1 MKFSTSVLADLNFNQ
16 ILTECAKFSHSIKTK
31 EKVLGLTANS
41 NKSDILVRQKKA
53 DCLLSSLQRGESIP
67 IEIFPD
73 INEIFLT
80 LQIVNN
86 PLNELMFRDL
96 FMILDISYNLQTY
109 LKKEQLSALQSESS
123 SLYINPSGQNRIKKI
138 FDETWQV
145 SPNASPQ
152 LNKIYKAIRHTES
165 SIDKKMNSLFIKA
178 KKNDWLHGENIQLLD
193 ERKVLPL
200 KVSHKRKI
208 AGITFGQSSTG
219 QVAYIEPIEV
229 VELRNDLIGLE
240 SSKKAEIFKILLAI
254 TDTFRSDL
262 DSILRGY
269 EALVNIDVY
278 SCIAQ
283 IGNKLNCIFPTFCEK
298 NDDLIIR
305 EGMNPSL
312 LIQQKEIIP
321 LNLVI
326 DQKNRL
332 VLITGPNA
340 GGKTVVLKTFGLF
353 VLMAQTGFPLPAK
366 EVVLPLFSKIFTDIG
381 DRQSIE
387 NDLSTY
393 SAHLNE
399 ISHIIK
405 NCDSNSLILMDEL
418 GTGTDPDAGASL
430 AQSAME
436 HILKQNSWLM
446 ATTHLGRLKLWAQET
461 KGILNSRMVF
471 DQEKLMPTYEIKMG
485 KPGSSFALE
494 IAKRMKV
501 NQKIIDRAKELL
513 GDKSLRVEFLLTE
526 LERERREVDKIKSRM
541 NFQRKYIQEAEER
554 IHRLEESAEQQYNT
568 AEQDALD
575 DVHQLILE
583 TRKDTEKLIHQ
594 IKSQHADK
602 QTVKKAR
609 QKLDEKLRTVSKRR
623 NVSKKNRIETSVPS
637 QKHKKKKRK
646 LSQSI
651 KLEEG
656 LKIEIPLFDAEGVI
670 IQKPNSKGQI
680 TVEFNGKRL
689 RINQDQVIPIIQE
702 AREIESEKVATIEY
716 SKPVSMQLD
725 LRGKRVEDGIEKL
738 TQFLDGAL
746 VSGLQSVN
754 ILHGKGT
761 GAMQTAVQEY
771 LNTQSFVSDF
781 QFAHPDSGGAGIT
794 VVELK

>member
-1 MKFSTSVLADLNFNQ
+1 MKFSESVVADLKFNQ
-16 ILTECAKFSHSIKTK
+16 ILVECSKFSHSTKTK
-31 EKVLGLTANS
+31 EKVLGLSVIS
-41 NKSDILVRQKKA
+41 NKSDILVRQKKV

-67 IEIFPD
+67 IEIFPE

-80 LQIVNN
+80 LQIENN

-96 FMILDISYNLQTY
+96 FMLLDISQNLQFY
-109 LKKEQLSALQSESS
+109 LKKEQFIALQTESS
-123 SLYINPSGQNRIKKI
+123 SLYLNSDGQKRIKKI

-152 LNKIYKAIRHTES
+152 LYKIYNAIRQTES

-193 ERKVLPL
+193 ERKVLPI
-200 KVSHKRKI
+200 KVSYKRKI

-240 SSKKAEIFKILLAI
+240 SSKKAEIFRILLTI

-262 DSILRGY
+262 DYILKGY
-269 EALVNIDVY
+269 EALVNIDMY
-278 SCIAQ
+278 CCIAQ
-283 IGNKLNCIFPTFCEK
+283 LGNKLNCNFPTFCEK

-305 EGMNPSL
+305 NGLNPSL

-321 LNLVI
+321 LNIVI
-326 DQKNRL
+326 NPINRL

-353 VLMAQTGFPLPAK
+353 VLMAQSGFPLPAK

-399 ISHIIK
+399 ISHIIE

-471 DQEKLMPTYEIKMG
+471 DQEKLMPTYEIKIG

-554 IHRLEESAEQQYNT
+554 IQKLEESAEQQYKT

-594 IKSQHADK
+594 IKSQQADE

-609 QKLDEKLRTVSKRR
+609 QKLDENLRVVSKRR
-623 NVSKKNRIETSVPS
+623 NES
-637 QKHKKKKRK
+637 KKKKIEPQSQFQQRK
-646 LSQSI
+646 KKKNSSTSTI
-651 KLEEG
+651 KLVEG
-656 LKIEIPLFDAEGVI
+656 LKIEIPLFDAEGVV
-670 IQKPNSKGQI
+670 IQKPNSNGQI

-689 RINQDQVIPIIQE
+689 RINQDQVIPLLNDE
-702 AREIESEKVATIEY
+702 KEVESDKIATIEY

-725 LRGKRVEDGIEKL
+725 LRGKRVDDGIERL

-771 LNTQSFVSDF
+771 LKTQSFVIDF
-781 QFAHPDSGGAGIT
+781 QFAPPDSGGAGIT
-794 VVELK
+794 VVDLK